1 MFAKY
6 LVSLTI
12 FLFLLIPISKVTFAR
27 SGCCSHH
34 GGVCGCGC
42 CDGSALSATCAP
54 YYPGCGAA
62 SHSVN
67 LVPSKPSCAANS
79 YYNSSDGKC
88 YCSMGHCVNITN
100 SGCVKLPSNAHCV
113 ESLTD
118 AWVCDSGYT
127 EQGNYC
133 IALKRDTS
141 STPNVK
147 DPANNTNANPTPQK
161 TTNKNTNNN
170 SESTDEDYEW
180 VGTLLLL
187 GGAFL
192 GGKYLNKKK

>member
-1 MFAKY
+1 MSSRQSRALIYF
-6 LVSLTI
+6 
-12 FLFLLIPISKVTFAR
+12 FLAVLLLIVSKTTYAR

-42 CDGSALSATCAP
+42 CDGSPLSATCAP
-54 YYPGCGAA
+54 YYPGCGSA
-62 SHSVN
+62 SPSVN
-67 LVPSKPSCAANS
+67 LVPAKPTCAANS

-88 YCSMGHCVNITN
+88 YCNTGYCVNVTN
-100 SGCVKLPSNAHCV
+100 SGCIKLPSNAHCV

-118 AWVCDSGYT
+118 AWKCNSSYT

-133 IALKRDTS
+133 VKEVKKDIPDTP
-141 STPNVK
+141 TVK
-147 DPANNTNANPTPQK
+147 TPTPQK
-161 TTNKNTNNN
+161 TTNTTKSTF
-170 SESTDEDYEW
+170 SESSDEDYGW